1 MPYPVVKIEIAL
13 DDNPYAISPS
23 WTNIT
28 PYVREFS
35 TDRGRSDDWDNFE
48 SSASVVLDN
57 RDRRFD
63 PFCTTSPYWNGTTN
77 KTKLIPRRQIQIT
90 ATYASTVYPIF
101 RGFTSGF
108 SPVWTE
114 AGKDSTVTL
123 SCFDAIGL
131 LSSET
136 LPADWSRSYILSTS
150 PRHYYPCDEPI
161 TPYNASGTLKDYG
174 SVPLDMTTTAVASNG
189 DQLAVG
195 LVNSSVTGTGSDA
208 ANSALGSVI
217 SSAGSF
223 SVSCWAVPDSQGT
236 LSQFLQGYIYNHGF
250 NFSYENATGKF
261 RVEVTEPSFANSK
274 VLTTTIGGW
283 DSGTPRMFS
292 FTWNSATRAITLYI
306 DGILIASTTANNAGI
321 VIPYNELVNIGSGSV
336 QQVIVWDGVQTQAV
350 LQNIYKY
357 STVAFSE
364 STAARFQR
372 IIAETP
378 FPSGLTS
385 PPSAPVSTV
394 LELTD
399 DAPKVSSELQLVAD
413 SEYGQLFVTRDGTI
427 TLYNQNQIRTQTRSV
442 VSQGTYGAGGIAIGK
457 EVSISYD
464 GDSMRNQANV
474 TMSKGG
480 NYLKENTTSS
490 NIYGV
495 SEQSIS
501 TQVASLSNAESIG
514 NIITGWG
521 GEVYPKI
528 EPFEVVLSP
537 DNDWSGTLDRELNDR
552 ITVVVQPPSG
562 NAITVPLLLS
572 RIQHAATPSE
582 WHTTFEGSARWAAL
596 FVLGQS
602 LLGGTDLLG

>member
-1 MPYPVVKIEIAL
+1 MPYPVAKIEIAF
-13 DDNPYAISPS
+13 DNTPYDASPT
-23 WTNIT
+23 WTDIT
-28 PYVREFS
+28 PYVYEFS

-48 SSASVVLDN
+48 GSASVVLNN

-63 PFCTTSPYWNGTTN
+63 PFCTTSPYWNATTG
-77 KTKLIPRRQIQIT
+77 KTKLIPRRQIRIT
-90 ATYASTVYPIF
+90 ATYGGTTYPIF

-123 SCFDAIGL
+123 SCMDAIGL

-150 PRHYYPCDEPI
+150 PRHYWSCNEPVI
-161 TPYNASGTLKDYG
+161 PFQANQTIVDYG
-174 SVPLDMTTTAVASNG
+174 SYQQNFLTTTAVTNG

-195 LVNSSVTGTGSDA
+195 LVNSSIQGTGGVSASTAYGAIGSATSFTVSMWSVLDA
-208 ANSALGSVI
+208 DAQNTSGEAGNVFWSVGFTSATSKFTVYIDDYANSGLYRQYTTSATYDGGTARMIAFSFNVSSKAFVLYLDGVPVTTTVI
-217 SSAGSF
+217 TGGSF
-223 SVSCWAVPDSQGT
+223 
-236 LSQFLQGYIYNHGF
+236 YI
-250 NFSYENATGKF
+250 
-261 RVEVTEPSFANSK
+261 P
-274 VLTTTIGGW
+274 IGEQTSLG
-283 DSGTPRMFS
+283 G
-292 FTWNSATRAITLYI
+292 
-306 DGILIASTTANNAGI
+306 GQ
-321 VIPYNELVNIGSGSV
+321 V
-336 QQVIVWDGVQTQAV
+336 QQLIIWHSVVSQATI
-350 LQNIYKY
+350 QNIYKY
-357 STVAFSE
+357 STVAFNE

-378 FPSGLTS
+378 FPSSLTS

-413 SEYGQLFVTRDGTI
+413 SEYGQLFVTRDGVV

-442 VSQGTYGAGGIAIGK
+442 VSQGTYGSGGISIGK
-457 EVSISYD
+457 EVALSVD

-490 NIYGV
+490 SVYGV

-501 TQVASLSNAESIG
+501 TQVASLTNAESIG
-514 NIITGWG
+514 SIITGWG
-521 GEVYPKI
+521 GQIYPKV

-537 DNDWSGTLDRELNDR
+537 DNDWSGTMNRELNDR
-552 ITVVVQPPSG
+552 ITVVIAPPTG
-562 NAITVPLLLS
+562 NTITIPLLLS
-572 RIQHAATPSE
+572 RIQHSATPSE
-582 WHTTFEGSARWAAL
+582 WHTTFEGSARWAATFIL
-596 FVLGQS
+596 NQS
-602 LLGGTDLLG
+602 TLGGIDLLG